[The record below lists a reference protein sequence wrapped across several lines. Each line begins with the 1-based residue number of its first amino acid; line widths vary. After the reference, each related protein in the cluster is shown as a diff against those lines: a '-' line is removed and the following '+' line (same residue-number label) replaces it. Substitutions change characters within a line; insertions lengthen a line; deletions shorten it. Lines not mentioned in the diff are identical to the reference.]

1 MSAVVP
7 QDCHAPGEVGV
18 VAFGECTYLPKDGVD
33 SSTVAIMYDGYV
45 WCLGYWHGVCFG
57 REVY

>member
-18 VAFGECTYLPKDGVD
+18 VAFGEGTYLPKDGVD
-33 SSTVAIMYDGYV
+33 SSTVAIMYDG
-45 WCLGYWHGVCFG
+45 
-57 REVY
+57 